1 MKSKVS
7 NILCGSRLQHHSPL
21 LNSCRRGW
29 LQNRLGNRGCVES
42 DAVGKPPEFTRND
55 GGDIT
60 ITPHVSVI
68 ESKSLTWT
76 ISASNSGT
84 PTPGDAGEN
93 VGRSRLKKEK
103 APLPSTKSCCARSA
117 RSAGDSSGSG
127 LRLDELVEHTRR
139 TCAKEDNHLED
150 QTINH
155 QFIHKPFP

>member
-76 ISASNSGT
+76 RVCSTSSSRRRPEPLESSALLALRAQQTFVEGRGALFSRER
-84 PTPGDAGEN
+84 PTFSPASPGVGVPEFDA
-93 VGRSRLKKEK
+93 
-103 APLPSTKSCCARSA
+103 
-117 RSAGDSSGSG
+117 D
-127 LRLDELVEHTRR
+127 R
-139 TCAKEDNHLED
+139 TWRKEDNHLED